1 MFITVKEAL
10 KLPELKSVSIVAG
23 HEGLERKILS
33 VNIMEVPDISDYV
46 KEGDLLITTMY
57 PIRDEEQ
64 LQRKLI
70 PMLHEKGVAALA
82 IAPLDSN
89 KSIPAFMLEQ
99 AEMLA
104 FPLLGLPYGTSFNNI
119 INPVLQNIVDRQ
131 TRLLQKNAEVNHRFI
146 SVLINGG
153 SLGEIAGMIHAEDAI
168 PVIICSPL
176 GNILAAAGDYDEALF
191 ERCKKNSLSREA
203 AFTNAKN
210 SKGGTSLIWSYPV
223 YYVAEHYATVFL
235 FFPEERIHDEHSE
248 RDMVEQASNIIALE
262 IARIRNQHTV
272 EQKFRAGLIENI
284 LQGKIESVGQAIR
297 MGKSCGWDLS
307 GSFLPV
313 VIRAKEPELHKDG
326 NLTREDLFFTLQHT
340 LDDLIQKQLR
350 QNAVTVSISTETLA
364 LFSIPSAHRSPCI
377 DKITNFIESYITHFT
392 RSVWVGIGCV
402 ADDITHLPH
411 TVKQAEKAVH
421 IAQLSALSKQVIHY
435 DELGVFKVLFDNASQ
450 SDKSLFMQETL
461 GGILSQSKGYRDELI
476 KTLKVF
482 FSCSCNLRQAAKE
495 MYMHYNTISYRIGRI
510 EKLIGTDLKDAES
523 RLNVQIALKL
533 LELAQN

>member
-57 PIRDEEQ
+57 PIRNEEQ

-82 IAPLDSN
+82 IAPLDPN
-89 KSIPAFMLEQ
+89 KSIPTFMIDQ
-99 AEMLA
+99 AEKLA
-104 FPLLGLPYGTSFNNI
+104 FPLLSLPYGTSFNNI

-131 TRLLQKNAEVNHRFI
+131 TSLLQKNAEVNHRFI
-146 SVLINGG
+146 NVLINGG
-153 SLGEIAGMIHAEDAI
+153 SLGEIANMIHAEDAI
-168 PVIICSPL
+168 PVTICSPL
-176 GNILAAAGDYDEALF
+176 GNILATAGDYDEELF
-191 ERCKKNSLSREA
+191 ERYKKDVLPREP
-203 AFTNAKN
+203 AFTKVMD
-210 SKGGTSLIWSYPV
+210 SKGETSLIWSYPV
-223 YYVAEHYATVFL
+223 YYVGEHYATVFL
-235 FFPEERIHDEHSE
+235 VFPEDRNNNGHLE

-284 LQGKIESVGQAIR
+284 LQGKIDSIGQAIR

-313 VIRAKEPELHKDG
+313 VIRAKESDPHQDG
-326 NLTREDLFFTLQHT
+326 NLTREDMFFTLQRT
-340 LDDLIQKQLR
+340 LDDLIQKQLHH
-350 QNAVTVSISTETLA
+350 NAITVSISNETLA
-364 LFSIPSAHRSPCI
+364 FFSIPSADPSAYI
-377 DKITNFIESYITHFT
+377 DKITNFIECYIAHFT
-392 RSVWVGIGCV
+392 RSVWVGIGRV

-411 TVKQAEKAVH
+411 TVKQAEKAAY
-421 IAQLSALSKQVIHY
+421 IAQLSTGSKQVIHY
-435 DELGVFKVLFDNASQ
+435 DELGVFKVLFDNANQ
-450 SDKSLFMQETL
+450 SEKSLFMQETL
-461 GGILSQSKGYRDELI
+461 GEILSQSKGYRDELI
-476 KTLKVF
+476 KTLRVYF
-482 FSCSCNLRQAAKE
+482 ACGCNLRQTAKE
-495 MYMHYNTISYRIGRI
+495 LYMHYNTISYRIGRI
-510 EKLIGTDLKDAES
+510 EELIGIDLKDAET

-533 LELAQN
+533 LELAQR